1 MDIFK
6 ILAFVLVALVGAL
19 IVEKNN
25 KEIGILLVLVACVF
39 IFFNVFTSIRDVV
52 IVLKK
57 LADGAGI
64 NQVYLELLL
73 KVTGIAYMVEIVKNV
88 CVDAGNTALASK
100 AELAGKVSIALLT
113 IPLITNVVSL
123 IGSIA

>member
-1 MDIFK
+1 MI
-6 ILAFVLVALVGAL
+6 L

-25 KEIGILLVLVACVF
+25 KEIGILLVLVVSMCVF
-39 IFFNVFTSIRDVV
+39 LSVFMSVKEII

-64 NQVYLELLL
+64 NHAYLELLL
-73 KVTGIAYMVEIVKNV
+73 KVTGIAYLVEIVKNV
-88 CVDAGNTALASK
+88 CMDAGNSTLASK
-100 AELAGKVSIALLT
+100 TELAGKVSIAILA

-123 IGSIA
+123 IGSVI

>member
-6 ILAFVLVALVGAL
+6 ILAFTLVALVVIL

-25 KEIGILLVLVACVF
+25 KEIGILLVLVVSMCVF
-39 IFFNVFTSIRDVV
+39 LSVFMSVKEII

-64 NQVYLELLL
+64 NHAYLELLL
-73 KVTGIAYMVEIVKNV
+73 KVTGIAYLVEIVKNV
-88 CVDAGNTALASK
+88 CMDAGNSALASK
-100 AELAGKVSIALLT
+100 TELAGKVSIAILA

-123 IGSIA
+123 IGSVI

>member
-1 MDIFK
+1 MDVFK

-25 KEIGILLVLVACVF
+25 KEIGMLLVLTACAC
-39 IFFNVFTSIRDVV
+39 ILLNIFTSLRDVV

-57 LADGAGI
+57 LAVGAGI
-64 NQVYLELLL
+64 NHSYLELLL
-73 KVTGIAYMVEIVKNV
+73 KVTGIAYLVEIVKNV
-88 CVDAGNTALASK
+88 CADAGNTALASK

>member
-6 ILAFVLVALVGAL
+6 ILAFTLVALVVIL
-19 IVEKNN
+19 IVEKHN
-25 KEIGILLVLVACVF
+25 KEIGMLLVLVASICVF
-39 IFFNVFTSIRDVV
+39 LSVFMSVKEII

-64 NQVYLELLL
+64 NHAYLELLL
-73 KVTGIAYMVEIVKNV
+73 KVTGIAYLVEIVKNV
-88 CVDAGNTALASK
+88 CMDAGNSTLASK
-100 AELAGKVSIALLT
+100 TELAGKVSIAILA

-123 IGSIA
+123 IGSVI

>member
-6 ILAFVLVALVGAL
+6 ILAFTLVALVVIL
-19 IVEKNN
+19 IVEKTN
-25 KEIGILLVLVACVF
+25 KEIGMLLVLVAGICVF
-39 IFFNVFTSIRDVV
+39 LSVFMSVKEII

-64 NQVYLELLL
+64 NHAYLELLL
-73 KVTGIAYMVEIVKNV
+73 KVTGIAYLVEIVKNV
-88 CVDAGNTALASK
+88 CMDAGNSTLASK
-100 AELAGKVSIALLT
+100 TELAGKVSIAILA

-123 IGSIA
+123 IGSVI

>member
-6 ILAFVLVALVGAL
+6 ILAFTLVALMVIL

-25 KEIGILLVLVACVF
+25 KEIGMLLVLVASMCVF
-39 IFFNVFTSIRDVV
+39 LSVFMSVKEII

-64 NQVYLELLL
+64 NHAYLELLL
-73 KVTGIAYMVEIVKNV
+73 KVTGIAYLVEIVKNV
-88 CVDAGNTALASK
+88 CMDAGNSTLASK
-100 AELAGKVSIALLT
+100 TELAGKVSIAILA

-123 IGSIA
+123 IGSVI

>member
-6 ILAFVLVALVGAL
+6 ILAFTLVALVVIL

-25 KEIGILLVLVACVF
+25 KEIGMLLVLVASMCVF
-39 IFFNVFTSIRDVV
+39 LSVFMSVKEII

-57 LADGAGI
+57 LANGAGI
-64 NQVYLELLL
+64 NHAYLELLL
-73 KVTGIAYMVEIVKNV
+73 KVTGIAYLVEIVKNV
-88 CVDAGNTALASK
+88 CMDAGNSTLASK
-100 AELAGKVSIALLT
+100 TELAGKVSIAILA

-123 IGSIA
+123 IGSVI

>member
-6 ILAFVLVALVGAL
+6 ILAFTLVALVVIL

-25 KEIGILLVLVACVF
+25 KEIGMLLVLVASMCVF
-39 IFFNVFTSIRDVV
+39 LSVFMSVKEII

-64 NQVYLELLL
+64 NHAYLELLL
-73 KVTGIAYMVEIVKNV
+73 KVTGIAYLVEIVKNV
-88 CVDAGNTALASK
+88 CMDAGNSTLASK
-100 AELAGKVSIALLT
+100 TELAGKVSIAILA

-123 IGSIA
+123 IGSVI